1 MKKLRS
7 YFSSIYTPYEYN
19 CLEALQTPGLY
30 AFFFFFLKVFLMSMR
45 QAVLLAVAWVTA
57 QTFTWIFLLQVEEYT
72 LILISGLQPKVFY
85 GN

>member
-1 MKKLRS
+1 
-7 YFSSIYTPYEYN
+7 
-19 CLEALQTPGLY
+19 
-30 AFFFFFLKVFLMSMR
+30 MSMR